1 MCFRYFHYL
10 IVIGIMAGSLLTGC
24 GKSGGDVVA
33 VVGDYEIRLEEFEK
47 TYGFS
52 FQFPT
57 AEDEFSTRQMAL
69 DSAIITRLLIQ
80 TAYEK
85 NIDQLEEL
93 SRVVLANKDKFLIA
107 TLLERKIGDRSVP
120 SEAELKEYYNR
131 LEYKVKA
138 SHILVKDSGLAAQLV
153 EQISNGESFEML
165 AYNHSEDKSAQKNRG
180 DLGFFIWGTMIDEF
194 QRAAFAMEPGEVS
207 PPVKSRYGYHIIK
220 VVDRLPNEQRSSY
233 EAMRS
238 SLVDQVTRQKSNR
251 FGEQYF
257 EEIKTRYQ
265 VTIDNSTCEY
275 LMHKREVL
283 YPPTVLAGLPRN
295 DFDQEQL
302 DRNEKELILGT
313 WDGGQMSLG
322 KYLDLAGKS
331 IPLNVRPDFDDYDS
345 LAATIFRLNVNN
357 ILIVEA
363 HREGIDNDPDY
374 VDQIRF
380 FKELA
385 MAEIMKDDSLPA
397 PPAPDEAT
405 VRQYYDDNQEL
416 FTEQAKIH
424 IHEMLLSDELKAKR
438 LKKGVRS
445 LEAFKEIASNNTER
459 SGKRIGGGDLGYIE
473 RRWFPAVFD
482 AAWKTPIGGIGGP
495 VHNQDG
501 KYVLFYVVDKVD
513 SQLKDYLGQ
522 KRSIIQSLTDERKK
536 EVFAAWVEDR
546 RQSTEIIVN
555 EDVLWSTIDM
565 SKYTTVDT
573 TGASE

>member
-1 MCFRYFHYL
+1 MCFRYFYFL
-10 IVIGIMAGSLLTGC
+10 IVIGILAGGLLTGC

-33 VVGDYEIRLEEFEK
+33 VVGDYEITLDDFEK

-57 AEDEFSTRQMAL
+57 AEDEFSARRMAL

-80 TAYEK
+80 AAYEK

-93 SRVVLANKDKFLIA
+93 SRVVLANKDKFLVA
-107 TLLERKIGDRSVP
+107 TLLKRKIGDRSVP
-120 SEAELKEYYNR
+120 SEAELKEYYYR

-138 SHILVKDSGLAAQLV
+138 SHILVKDSGLATQLV

-165 AYNHSEDKSAQKNRG
+165 AYTHSEDKSAKKNRG
-180 DLGFFIWGTMIDEF
+180 DLGFFTWGTMIDEF
-194 QRAAFAMEPGEVS
+194 QRAAFAMEPGEMS

-220 VVDRLPNEQRSSY
+220 VVDRLPNEQRTSY
-233 EAMRS
+233 EAMRT
-238 SLVDQVTRQKSNR
+238 SLVNQVTRQKSNR
-251 FGEQYF
+251 LGEQYF
-257 EEIKTRYQ
+257 EEIRTRYQ

-275 LMHKREVL
+275 LLHKREVL

-322 KYLDLAGKS
+322 EYLDLAGKS
-331 IPLNVRPDFDDYDS
+331 IPLKARPDFDDYDS
-345 LAATIFRLNVNN
+345 LATTIFRLNVNN
-357 ILIVEA
+357 ILIIEA

-374 VDQIRF
+374 VDQVRF

-397 PPAPDEAT
+397 LPAPDEAT
-405 VRQYYDDNQEL
+405 VRQYYDDNPEI
-416 FTEQAKIH
+416 FTVPAKIH
-424 IHEMLLSDELKAKR
+424 IHEILLSDELKAKR

-445 LEAFKEIASNNTER
+445 LEAFKEVASNNTER

-473 RRWFPAVFD
+473 KRWFPTVFD

-495 VHNQDG
+495 VRNHDG
-501 KYVLFYVVDKVD
+501 KYVLFYVVDKMD

-522 KRSIIQSLTDERKK
+522 KRGIIQSLTNERK
-536 EVFAAWVEDR
+536 EEAFAAWVDDR

-555 EDVLWSTIDM
+555 EDVLRSTIDM
-565 SKYTTVDT
+565 SMYTAVDT
-573 TGASE
+573 TGASM